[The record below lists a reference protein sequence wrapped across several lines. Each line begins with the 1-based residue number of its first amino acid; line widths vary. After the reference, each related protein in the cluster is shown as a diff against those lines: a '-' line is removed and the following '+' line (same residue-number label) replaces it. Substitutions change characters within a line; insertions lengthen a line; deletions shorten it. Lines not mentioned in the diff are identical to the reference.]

1 MNIYSR
7 FLGTG
12 SCFPPDVMTNHDF
25 EKFLETSDEWITSRT
40 GIKERR
46 IARTMTCGEMAYGAA
61 VNALDMAGV
70 KAEEIDGIIVASLT
84 PDTTMP
90 STACNVQKML
100 GVRGCFAFD
109 LTAACSGFIYAVNI
123 ANGLIRSGAAK
134 KLLVIGAER
143 LTAGLDWSDRSTC
156 ILFGDG
162 AGAAVLGADTTP
174 GIRSIHAYADGSF
187 GSLLTLD
194 SLGSTFLAER
204 KERNIE
210 DHLLHMSGNE
220 IFKIAVRAMSDAADA
235 AVLSSGLTY
244 EDIDFLI
251 PHQANLRII
260 DATAKRLTLPP
271 EKVVIN
277 LDKYGNTSAATIPT
291 AFDGVVRNGTLKR
304 GMNIAC
310 AAFGGGLTWGS
321 MVFTF

>member
-1 MNIYSR
+1 MGIYSK

-12 SCFPPDVMTNHDF
+12 SCFPPDIMTNLDF
-25 EKFLETSDEWITSRT
+25 EKFLDTSDEWIVART

-46 IARTMTCGEMAYGAA
+46 VSKGMTCGEMAHGAA
-61 VNALDMAGV
+61 VQAIEMAGI
-70 KAEEIDGIIVASLT
+70 KPEELDGIIVASLT

-90 STACNVQKML
+90 STACNVQRML
-100 GVRGCFAFD
+100 GIKGCFAFD
-109 LTAACSGFIYAVNI
+109 ITAACSGFIYAVNI
-123 ANGLIRSGAAK
+123 ANSMIKSGAAK
-134 KLLVIGAER
+134 KILVIGAER
-143 LTAGLDWSDRSTC
+143 LTAGLDWTDRSTC

-162 AGAAVLGADTTP
+162 AGAVVLGADSDP
-174 GIRSIHAYADGSF
+174 GIRSIHVYADGTDAD
-187 GSLLTLD
+187 LLRLD
-194 SLGSTFLAER
+194 SIGSTFLAER
-204 KERNIE
+204 KERNIDE
-210 DHLLHMSGNE
+210 NLLHMSGNE
-220 IFKIAVRAMSDAADA
+220 IFKIAVRAMADAADT
-235 AVLSSGLTY
+235 AVQNSGLSY

-260 DATAKRLTLPP
+260 AATAKRLKLPS

-291 AFDGVVRNGTLKR
+291 ALDGVVRSGELKR
-304 GMNIAC
+304 GMNVAC

>member
-1 MNIYSR
+1 MNIYSK

-12 SCFPPDVMTNHDF
+12 SCFPPDVMTNQDF
-25 EKFLETSDEWITSRT
+25 EKILDTTDEWITSRT

-46 IARTMTCGEMAYGAA
+46 IAKNMTCGEMAYGAA
-61 VNALDMAGV
+61 VQALDMAGV
-70 KAEEIDGIIVASLT
+70 KAGELDGIIVASLT

-90 STACNVQKML
+90 STACNVQRML

-109 LTAACSGFIYAVNI
+109 ITAACSGFIYAVNI
-123 ANGLIRSGAAK
+123 ASALIKSGGAK
-134 KLLVIGAER
+134 KILVIGAER
-143 LTAGLDWSDRSTC
+143 LTATVDWTDRSTC

-162 AGAAVLGADTTP
+162 AGAAVLGADSEP
-174 GIRSIHAYADGSF
+174 GIRSIHTYADGSY
-187 GSLLTLD
+187 GDLLTLNA
-194 SLGSTFLAER
+194 LGSTFLAGR
-204 KERNIE
+204 KEE
-210 DHLLHMSGNE
+210 DVEKNLLHMSGNE
-220 IFKIAVRAMSDAADA
+220 IFKIAVRAMADAADT
-235 AVLSSGLTY
+235 AVQSSGLTY
-244 EDIDFLI
+244 EEIDYLI

-260 DATAKRLTLPP
+260 DATAKRLKLPP

-291 AFDGVVRNGTLKR
+291 AFDGAVRNGTVKR
-304 GMNIAC
+304 GMNVVC